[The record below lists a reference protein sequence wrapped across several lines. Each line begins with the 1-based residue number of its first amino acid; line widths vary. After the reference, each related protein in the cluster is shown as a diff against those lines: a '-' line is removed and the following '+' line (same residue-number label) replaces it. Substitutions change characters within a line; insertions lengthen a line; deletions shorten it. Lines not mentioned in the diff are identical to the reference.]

1 MAVTPSDRACVRDH
15 DRDRARG
22 ERAAE
27 RVRERGGS
35 ALEAALAAIEA
46 TFAPALKHSLAKRR
60 VAGLIRQ
67 GGAHPEVRARYQRLA
82 ERYPEANLD
91 TAIAIVERLHR
102 AELDARATAVRL
114 WGRCSRPR
122 LALMLLE
129 DLRLI
134 LRMVRRYA
142 PERYAALVAAVL
154 DAEERAGHMSEAA
167 E

>member
-1 MAVTPSDRACVRDH
+1 M
-15 DRDRARG
+15 
-22 ERAAE
+22 
-27 RVRERGGS
+27 
-35 ALEAALAAIEA
+35 EAALAAIEA
-46 TFAPALKHSLAKRR
+46 TFSPALKYSLARRR
-60 VAGLIRQ
+60 VAALIRQ
-67 GGAHPEVRARYQRLA
+67 GAAHPEVRARYRRLA
-82 ERYPEANLD
+82 ERYPLANLD
-91 TAIAIVERLHR
+91 TAITIVDRLHS

-142 PERYAALVAAVL
+142 PARYATLVAAVL
-154 DAEERAGHMSEAA
+154 DAEEHVGHMSEAA

>member
-1 MAVTPSDRACVRDH
+1 MTISPSD

-22 ERAAE
+22 DRAAE
-27 RVRERGGS
+27 RVRARGGS
-35 ALEAALAAIEA
+35 ATEAAVAAIEA
-46 TFAPALKHSLAKRR
+46 TFSPALKRSLAKRR
-60 VAGLIRQ
+60 VAALIRH
-67 GGAHPEVRARYQRLA
+67 GAANPEVRARYQRLA
-82 ERYPEANLD
+82 ERYSLANLN
-91 TAIAIVERLHR
+91 TAIAIVERLHS

-114 WGRCSRPR
+114 WGRYSRPR

-142 PERYAALVAAVL
+142 PAGYAALVAAVL
-154 DAEERAGHMSEAA
+154 DAEERAGHISEAA

>member
-1 MAVTPSDRACVRDH
+1 MAVSPS

-35 ALEAALAAIEA
+35 AMEGALAAIEA
-46 TFAPALKHSLAKRR
+46 TFSPALKHSLAKRR
-60 VAGLIRQ
+60 VAALIRQ
-67 GGAHPEVRARYQRLA
+67 GAAQPELRARYQRLA
-82 ERYPEANLD
+82 ERHPLANLD
-91 TAIAIVERLHR
+91 TAIAIVERLHP
-102 AELDARATAVRL
+102 AELDSRATAIRL

-122 LALMLLE
+122 LALLLLA

-142 PERYAALVAAVL
+142 PARYARLVAAVV
-154 DAEERAGHMSEAA
+154 DAEEPAGHMSEAA

>member
-1 MAVTPSDRACVRDH
+1 MAAIPS

-22 ERAAE
+22 DRAAE

-35 ALEAALAAIEA
+35 AMEAALAAIEA
-46 TFAPALKHSLAKRR
+46 TFSPAFKHSLAKRR
-60 VAGLIRQ
+60 VAALIRQ
-67 GGAHPEVRARYQRLA
+67 GAAHAEVSARYRGLA
-82 ERYPEANLD
+82 ERSPLANFD

-142 PERYAALVAAVL
+142 PACYADLVAAAL
-154 DAEERAGHMSEAA
+154 DAVEDAGRMSEAA

>member
-1 MAVTPSDRACVRDH
+1 MAAIPS

-22 ERAAE
+22 DRAAE

-35 ALEAALAAIEA
+35 AMEAALAAIEA
-46 TFAPALKHSLAKRR
+46 TFSPALIHSLAKRR
-60 VAGLIRQ
+60 VAALIRQ
-67 GGAHPEVRARYQRLA
+67 GAAHVEVRARYERLA
-82 ERYPEANLD
+82 ERYPLANLD

-102 AELDARATAVRL
+102 AELDARGTAVRL

-122 LALMLLE
+122 LGLMLLE

-134 LRMVRRYA
+134 QRMVRRYA
-142 PERYAALVAAVL
+142 PARYAGLAVAVL
-154 DAEERAGHMSEAA
+154 DAEEDASRMSEAA

>member
-1 MAVTPSDRACVRDH
+1 MAANPR

-22 ERAAE
+22 ERAAA
-27 RVRERGGS
+27 RVRAAGGD
-35 ALEAALAAIEA
+35 AMAAALAAIEA
-46 TFAPALKHSLAKRR
+46 TFSPAHKHSLKKRR
-60 VAGLIRQ
+60 VAALIRR
-67 GGAHPEVRARYQRLA
+67 GAAHPEARLRYQRLA
-82 ERYPEANLD
+82 ERYPDANLD
-91 TAIAIVERLHR
+91 TALAIVARLHR
-102 AELDARATAVRL
+102 AECDARATAVRL

-142 PERYAALVAAVL
+142 PASYAGLVAAVL
-154 DAEERAGHMSEAA
+154 ETDEHSGALAEAA

>member
-1 MAVTPSDRACVRDH
+1 MAVNPS

-22 ERAAE
+22 DRAAE
-27 RVRERGGS
+27 RVCARGGS
-35 ALEAALAAIEA
+35 AMDAALAAIEA
-46 TFAPALKHSLAKRR
+46 TFSPALKHSLAKRR
-60 VAGLIRQ
+60 VAALIRQ
-67 GGAHPEVRARYQRLA
+67 GAAHAEVRARYQRLA
-82 ERYPEANLD
+82 ERYPLANLD
-91 TAIAIVERLHR
+91 TAIAIVERLYL

-122 LALMLLE
+122 LALMLLA

-142 PERYAALVAAVL
+142 PARYAGLVAAVL
-154 DAEERAGHMSEAA
+154 DVEEHAGHMSEAA

>member
-1 MAVTPSDRACVRDH
+1 MAANPS

-27 RVRERGGS
+27 QVRAAGGS
-35 ALEAALAAIEA
+35 AMAAALAALAA
-46 TFAPALKHSLAKRR
+46 TFSPALKHSLAKRR
-60 VAGLIRQ
+60 VAALIRQ
-67 GGAHPEVRARYQRLA
+67 GAAHAEVRARYQRLA
-82 ERYPEANLD
+82 ERYPVANLD
-91 TAIAIVERLHR
+91 TAIAIVERLHK

-122 LALMLLE
+122 LALMLLA

-134 LRMVRRYA
+134 LRIVRRYA
-142 PERYAALVAAVL
+142 PEWYAGLVAAVL
-154 DAEERAGHMSEAA
+154 DAEEDAARMSEAA

>member
-1 MAVTPSDRACVRDH
+1 MTVTPPP

-27 RVRERGGS
+27 RVRARGGS
-35 ALEAALAAIEA
+35 AMEAALAAIEA
-46 TFAPALKHSLAKRR
+46 TFSPAFEHSLGKRR
-60 VAGLIRQ
+60 VAALIRQ
-67 GGAHPEVRARYQRLA
+67 GAAHAQMRSRYQRLA
-82 ERYPEANLD
+82 ERYPLANLD

-102 AELDARATAVRL
+102 AELEARATAVRL

-122 LALMLLE
+122 LTLMLLW

-142 PERYAALVAAVL
+142 PARHAGLVAAVL
-154 DAEERAGHMSEAA
+154 DADEDAGHMSEAA

>member
-1 MAVTPSDRACVRDH
+1 VRAFEEIAMAANPL

-27 RVRERGGS
+27 QVRAAGGS
-35 ALEAALAAIEA
+35 AMAAALAAIEA
-46 TFAPALKHSLAKRR
+46 TFSPAHKHSLRKRR
-60 VAGLIRQ
+60 VAALIRE
-67 GGAHPEVRARYQRLA
+67 GAAHGQVRARYQRLA
-82 ERYPEANLD
+82 ERYPDANLH
-91 TAIAIVERLHR
+91 TVIAIVTRLYL
-102 AELDARATAVRL
+102 AECDARATAVRL

-129 DLRLI
+129 DLRLV

-142 PERYAALVAAVL
+142 PTRYAALAAAVRETE
-154 DAEERAGHMSEAA
+154 DSAHHMSEAA